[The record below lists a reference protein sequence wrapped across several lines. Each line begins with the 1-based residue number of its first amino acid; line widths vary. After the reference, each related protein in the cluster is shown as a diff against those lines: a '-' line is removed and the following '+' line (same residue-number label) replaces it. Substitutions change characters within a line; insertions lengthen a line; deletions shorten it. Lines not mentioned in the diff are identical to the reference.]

1 MEKEYRISIR
11 HLVEYVYRSGNLD
24 NRFRV
29 ASSMSEG
36 TKIHQEIQSAYEA
49 EDEKEVFLRHQM
61 EEEGI
66 TFTLEGRCDG
76 ILHRGEEVIIQEIK
90 STSQDIEVLKE
101 KSYPVHWAQAKCYAY
116 IYAVQNHLR
125 AMKVELLYVEKQT
138 KKTASH
144 RRSWTVEELE
154 AFVHEIIL
162 SYLPFARLQLL
173 RMEEKLTTADSVTF
187 PFTDYRKGQRKLMGA
202 AWKTISE
209 RKNLFAQ
216 APTGTG
222 KTVSFLF
229 PAIKQ
234 MGLEAGEQV
243 KKIMYLTG
251 KTTTKKV
258 AEATMRMLVDNGLKL
273 KAVSLTAKEKMCEGP
288 MDEYGRVQCLYE
300 EGHFDRINEA
310 VLDILAHEDIMD
322 KETIQAYSHKHRVC
336 PFEYSIE
343 LAYLSDVLIC
353 DYNYLFDPGVSLK
366 RLFEE
371 ERKGTVLLIDEAHNL
386 VERGREMFSKTL
398 WKKDFLQL
406 QREFK
411 HANPLLSEA
420 AKAVNRYFI
429 DAKKGMGQAR
439 IQVDKEKPEEFI
451 RLIEQFTLVMEGEL
465 AKNGESAA
473 ALLDIYFNA
482 QAFLRIAKYFSEA
495 YVTKLFFEQQNMG
508 LKIYCLDPSANLD
521 SMSKGFAAKIFFS
534 ATLTPAKYY
543 LDALGGDREDYMLS
557 VPSPF
562 SDKQLEVQIL
572 GLSTKYK
579 DRERTAESIAD
590 AIRTNASDKD
600 NYLVFFPSY
609 QYMLLVTA
617 YLEDLAET
625 HEVLI
630 QSQGMDEDERSA
642 FLHAF
647 EMKQEKPVIGF
658 AVMGG
663 VFSEGIDLIGEAL
676 SGVIVI
682 GVGMP
687 QVNEDRN
694 LIKDYYQSLGVNGF
708 DYAYVYPGMNKVM
721 QAGGRLIRTEQD
733 RGKLILIDERF
744 LMKKYQALLPAL
756 WTSCLK
762 RNEQ

>member
-1 MEKEYRISIR
+1 MQKEYRISIR
-11 HLVEYVYRSGNLD
+11 HLVEYVYRGGDLD

-29 ASSMSEG
+29 ATSMSEG
-36 TKIHQEIQSAYEA
+36 TRIHQEIQSAYEP
-49 EDEKEVFLRHQM
+49 EDEKEVFLRHHI
-61 EEEGI
+61 EKEGI
-66 TFTLEGRCDG
+66 LFTLEGRCDG

-90 STSQDIEVLKE
+90 STSQDIQELE
-101 KSYPVHWAQAKCYAY
+101 EQGYPVHWAQAKCYAY
-116 IYAVQNHLR
+116 IYAVQNHL
-125 AMKVELLYVEKQT
+125 KVINLELLYVEKQT
-138 KKTASH
+138 KRTVSH
-144 RRSWTVEELE
+144 RERWTVDELK
-154 AFVHEIIL
+154 ASVHGIL
-162 SYLPFARLQLL
+162 HVYLPFARLQLK
-173 RMEEKLTTADSVTF
+173 RIEEKRATVDSVPF
-187 PFTDYRKGQRKLMGA
+187 PFLDYRAGQRKLMGA
-202 AWKTISE
+202 AWKTVSE
-209 RKNLFAQ
+209 RKNLFAL

-222 KTVSFLF
+222 KTISFLF
-229 PAIKQ
+229 PSVKQ
-234 MGLEAGEQV
+234 MGVDAGEQV
-243 KKIMYLTG
+243 KKIIYLTG

-258 AEATMRMLVDNGLKL
+258 AENTMSMLVDHGLKV
-273 KAVSLTAKEKMCEGP
+273 KVVTLTAKDKMCEGP
-288 MDEYGRVQCLYE
+288 VDDYGRVQCLYE

-310 VLDILAHEDIMD
+310 ILDILSHEDIMD
-322 KETIQAYSHKHRVC
+322 KETIQAYSRKHQVC

-398 WKKDFLQL
+398 WKKDFLQI

-411 HANPLLSEA
+411 HTNPALSES
-420 AKAVNRYFI
+420 AKVVNRYFI
-429 DAKKGMGQAR
+429 EAKKGMGQHR
-439 IQVDKEKPEEFI
+439 IQVDKEKPEAFI
-451 RLIEQFTLVMEGEL
+451 QLIEQFVLVLEGEL
-465 AKNGESAA
+465 ARGGEHAA
-473 ALLDIYFNA
+473 ALLDVYFSA
-482 QAFLRIAKYFSEA
+482 QAFLRISKYYSEA

-508 LKIYCLDPSANLD
+508 LKIYCLDPSANLA

-543 LDALGGDREDYMLS
+543 MDALGGDTEDYALS

-562 SDKQLEVQIL
+562 SDEQLDIQIL

-579 DRERTAESIAD
+579 DRERTAQSIAE
-590 AIRTNASDKD
+590 AIRIHTSDDD
-600 NYLVFFPSY
+600 NCLVFFPSY
-609 QYMLLVTA
+609 QYMMLVTG
-617 YLEDLAET
+617 LLNDLDDT

-630 QSQGMDEDERSA
+630 QSQGMNEDERDA
-642 FLHAF
+642 FLLAF
-647 EMKQEKPVIGF
+647 EKRGKKPVIGF

-676 SGVIVI
+676 SGVIII
-682 GVGMP
+682 GAGMP

-733 RGKLILIDERF
+733 RGKLILIDDRF
-744 LMKKYQALLPAL
+744 LTKKYQALFPGL
-756 WTSCLK
+756 WTSSLK

>member
-1 MEKEYRISIR
+1 MKKEYRISIR
-11 HLVEYVYRSGNLD
+11 HLVEYVYRSGDLD

-29 ASSMSEG
+29 ATSMSEG
-36 TKIHQEIQSAYEA
+36 TRIHQEIQSAYEA
-49 EDEKEVFLRHQM
+49 DDEKEVFLRHQM

-101 KSYPVHWAQAKCYAY
+101 TSYPVHWAQAKCYAY
-116 IYAVQNHLR
+116 IYAVQNNLSS
-125 AMKVELLYVEKQT
+125 MKVELLYVEKQT

-154 AFVHEIIL
+154 AFVHEVVH
-162 SYLPFARLQLL
+162 SYLPFVRLQLM
-173 RMEEKLTTADSVTF
+173 RTEEKLATADSVSF
-187 PFTDYRKGQRKLMGA
+187 PFTGYRDGQRKLMGA

-222 KTVSFLF
+222 KTISFLF

-243 KKIMYLTG
+243 KKIIYLTG

-258 AEATMRMLVDNGLKL
+258 AESTVRMLVNNGLKV
-273 KAVSLTAKEKMCEGP
+273 KAVSLTAKDKMCEGP
-288 MDEYGRVQCLYE
+288 VDEYGRVQCLYE

-406 QREFK
+406 QRDFK
-411 HANPLLSEA
+411 RANPPLSEA

-439 IQVDKEKPEEFI
+439 IQVDKEKPEECI
-451 RLIEQFTLVMEGEL
+451 RLIEQFMLVMEGEL
-465 AKNGESAA
+465 ARSGESAA

-482 QAFLRIAKYFSEA
+482 QAFLRIAKYYSEA

-508 LKIYCLDPSANLD
+508 LKIYCLDPSANLA

-534 ATLTPAKYY
+534 ATFSPAKYY
-543 LDALGGDREDYMLS
+543 MDALGGDREDYALS

-562 SDKQLEVQIL
+562 SDQQLEVQIL

-579 DRERTAESIAD
+579 DRDRTAESIAA
-590 AIRTNASDKD
+590 AIRINASDKD

-617 YLEDLAET
+617 YLEDLVET

-630 QSQGMDEDERSA
+630 QSQGMGEDERAA
-642 FLHAF
+642 FLYAF
-647 EMKQEKPVIGF
+647 EKRQEKPVIGF

-756 WTSCLK
+756 WTTCLK